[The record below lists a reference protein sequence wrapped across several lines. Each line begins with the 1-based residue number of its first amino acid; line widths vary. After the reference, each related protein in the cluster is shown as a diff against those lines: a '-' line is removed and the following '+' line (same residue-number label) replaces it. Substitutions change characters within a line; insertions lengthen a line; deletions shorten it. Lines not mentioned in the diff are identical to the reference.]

1 VILLNQIE
9 SISLFD
15 PASASAL
22 SLAQRDESLALK
34 RHPHNSE
41 NALL

>member
-1 VILLNQIE
+1 MSFRKVILLNQIE

-22 SLAQRDESLALK
+22 EMAQAEDKPE
-34 RHPHNSE
+34 
-41 NALL
+41 

>member
-1 VILLNQIE
+1 MTLDAEPKSAMDFRKVIMLDQIE

-22 SLAQRDESLALK
+22 AMRE
-34 RHPHNSE
+34 
-41 NALL
+41 

>member
-1 VILLNQIE
+1 MSFRKVILLNQIE

-22 SLAQRDESLALK
+22 SLAQRDESQTS
-34 RHPHNSE
+34 P
-41 NALL
+41 

>member
-1 VILLNQIE
+1 MDFRRVILLNQIE

-22 SLAQRDESLALK
+22 EMAPEEDNDE
-34 RHPHNSE
+34 R
-41 NALL
+41 